1 MNVVF
6 FQVTHYR
13 FSIAW
18 TRILPNGTGDINQPG
33 IDYYNAIIDMLIEAN
48 ITPWSHFT
56 IGTYHRQYKKTT
68 GDGQIKQWLSC
79 LNSMLMCA
87 LESLETGYV
96 YIGSLLIKAAL
107 EKKKC
112 VSFSES
118 KYRKYAT
125 QNGIL

>member
-1 MNVVF
+1 
-6 FQVTHYR
+6 
-13 FSIAW
+13 
-18 TRILPNGTGDINQPG
+18 
-33 IDYYNAIIDMLIEAN
+33 
-48 ITPWSHFT
+48 
-56 IGTYHRQYKKTT
+56 
-68 GDGQIKQWLSC
+68 
-79 LNSMLMCA
+79 MCA

-96 YIGSLLIKAAL
+96 NIGSLLIKAAL